1 MNFRKINFTNKKYST
16 RLTPLLLC
24 LVVLLLSSCDLFGG
38 NNTNIPSKPVK
49 APANKQVYIAPILG
63 ASDITTF
70 DPALAYDTSSI
81 SAIQMVFT
89 GLVQLDD
96 KFQIRP
102 QLAQSWQQSAD
113 GLTWTFHLKPH
124 LKFSDGSP
132 LTSADVIYSID
143 RALQPATKSTVA
155 PIYLNLI
162 RDSDKLLGG
171 RIQTLINDSLMA
183 PDPNTVV
190 ILTKQKAA
198 YFLSMLAY
206 PCSYVV
212 EKKLIDTFAA
222 NFTDHL
228 MFGGGAGPFR
238 VTQYTHGKE
247 IDFAPNHNYYNA
259 LPQLQKVIFPFY
271 PHAEA
276 AYQAYQNNQVDYT
289 GVPVANFAN
298 DKKRTDFHQVPQL
311 WINYYTMN
319 YLVKPFDNIHIRQ
332 ALALA
337 IDKTTIANNVWQGT
351 VIPTNHIVPQGMPGY
366 NPTLTGPDGTE
377 TLQGNPERARVLL
390 QQGLQEEGWSN
401 ITQMPTIKL
410 TYATGV
416 SNFDQEV
423 KALIEVWQSVLGI
436 TVKANPVDY
445 NTLLD
450 EVTAATNNPQGIAF
464 WGLAWVAEYPDPQDW
479 LTRQF
484 DRGVPNNSMN
494 YGQNSSS
501 TASQQQAVQ
510 SQLENADAN
519 FQQDARIQVYQRAEQ
534 QLVNDVAWM
543 PMEQVTNVYLLKP
556 YVIGIID
563 NQQGLIP
570 PDDWANIYIVQH

>member
-1 MNFRKINFTNKKYST
+1 MNFSYKKYAT
-16 RLTPLLLC
+16 RLLPLLLC

-38 NNTNIPSKPVK
+38 NTTNIPAKPVK
-49 APANKQVYIAPILG
+49 APAKEQVYVAPILG

-102 QLAQSWQQSAD
+102 QLAQSWQQTSD

-124 LKFSDGSP
+124 LKFSDSTP

-143 RALQPATKSTVA
+143 RALQPTTKSTVA
-155 PIYLNLI
+155 PIYLDLI
-162 RDSDKLLGG
+162 KDSDKLLGG
-171 RIQTLINDSLMA
+171 RIPSLINDSLMA

-190 ILTKQKAA
+190 IQTKKPAA
-198 YFLSMLAY
+198 YFLTMLTH
-206 PCSYVV
+206 PSSYVV
-212 EKKLIDTFAA
+212 EKHLIDTYGA

-228 MFGGGAGPFR
+228 SLGGGAGPFK
-238 VTQYTHGKE
+238 VMQYIHGKE
-247 IDFAPNHNYYNA
+247 IDFAPNTNYYNA
-259 LPQLQKVIFPFY
+259 LPQLQRVVFPFY
-271 PHAEA
+271 PQAEA
-276 AYQAYQNNQVDYT
+276 AYQAYQNGQVDMT
-289 GVPVANFAN
+289 GVPIANFDT
-298 DKKRTDFHQVPQL
+298 DKKRSDFHQIPQL

-319 YLVKPFDNIHIRQ
+319 YLVKPFDSIHMRE
-332 ALALA
+332 AFALA
-337 IDKTTIANNVWQGT
+337 IDKTAIASNVWQGT
-351 VIPTNHIVPQGMPGY
+351 VIPTNHIVPQSMPGY
-366 NPTLTGPDGTE
+366 NPALTGPDGTQS
-377 TLQGNPERARVLL
+377 LKGNPDKARALL
-390 QQGLQEEGWSN
+390 QQGLHDEGWSS
-401 ITQMPTIKL
+401 IARIPPIKL

-416 SNFDQEV
+416 SSFDQEV
-423 KALIEVWQSVLGI
+423 KALIAMWQSILGI
-436 TVKANPVDY
+436 TVKADPVDY

-450 EVTAATNNPQGIAF
+450 EVTAATNNPQGIVF

-501 TASQQQAVQ
+501 NASHQQSTQT
-510 SQLENADAN
+510 QLENADSN
-519 FQQDARIQVYQRAEQ
+519 FQQDARMQIYQKAEQ

-543 PMEQVTNVYLLKP
+543 PMDQVTNVYLLKP
-556 YVIGIID
+556 YVIGMVG

-570 PDDWANIYIVQH
+570 PDNWANIYIVKH

>member
-1 MNFRKINFTNKKYST
+1 MYSKNTKFINRF
-16 RLTPLLLC
+16 TPLVLC
-24 LVVLLLSSCDLFGG
+24 LIALLLSSCDLFGG
-38 NNTNIPSKPVK
+38 NNTNIPNKPVK
-49 APANKQVYIAPILG
+49 ASADKQVYVAPILG

-96 KFQIRP
+96 KFQIQP
-102 QLAQSWQQSAD
+102 QLAQSWQQTPD

-124 LKFSDGSP
+124 LKFSDGST
-132 LTSADVIYSID
+132 LTSSDVIYSID
-143 RALQPATKSTVA
+143 RALQPTTKSTVA
-155 PIYLNLI
+155 PIYLDLI

-171 RIQTLINDSLMA
+171 RIQTLINDSLLA

-190 ILTKQKAA
+190 IQTKKKAA
-198 YFLSMLAY
+198 YFLAMLTY

-212 EKKLIDTFAA
+212 EKKLIDGFGA

-238 VTQYTHGKE
+238 VTQYIHGKE
-247 IDFAPNHNYYNA
+247 IDFAPNPNYYDA
-259 LPQLQKVIFPFY
+259 LPQLQRVVFPFY
-271 PHAEA
+271 PQAES
-276 AYQAYQNNQVDYT
+276 AYQAYQDGRVDYT
-289 GVPVANFAN
+289 GVPIANFAN
-298 DKKRTDFHQVPQL
+298 DKKRADFHQVPQL

-332 ALALA
+332 AFSLA
-337 IDKTTIANNVWQGT
+337 IDKTAIANNVWQGT

-366 NPTLTGPDGTE
+366 NPALTGPDGTQ
-377 TLQGNPERARVLL
+377 TLKGNPDRARALL
-390 QQGLQEEGWSN
+390 QQGLQEEGWSS
-401 ITQMPTIKL
+401 IAQMPPIKL

-423 KALIEVWQSVLGI
+423 KALLGVWQSVLGV

-464 WGLAWVAEYPDPQDW
+464 WSLAWVAEYPDPQDW

-501 TASQQQAVQ
+501 DASQQQAIQ

-519 FQQDARIQVYQRAEQ
+519 FQQDARIQVYQKAEQ
-534 QLVNDVAWM
+534 QLVNDVAWV

-556 YVIGIID
+556 YVLGFVN

>member
-1 MNFRKINFTNKKYST
+1 MNFKNKQYAT
-16 RLTPLLLC
+16 RFAPLLLA
-24 LVVLLLSSCDLFGG
+24 LVVLLLSSCDLFGS
-38 NNTNIPSKPVK
+38 NTPNTPPKPVK
-49 APANKQVYIAPILG
+49 APAKDQVLVDPILG

-81 SAIQMVFT
+81 SAIEMIYT

-96 KFQIRP
+96 KYQIHP
-102 QLAQSWQQSAD
+102 QLAQSWQQSSD
-113 GLTWTFHLKPH
+113 GLTWTFHLRPN
-124 LKFSDGSP
+124 LKFSDGTP
-132 LTSADVIYSID
+132 LTSADIIYSID

-155 PIYLNLI
+155 PIYLDLI

-171 RIQTLINDSLMA
+171 RIQSLINDSLLA

-190 ILTKQKAA
+190 IQTKKNAA

-206 PCSYVV
+206 PSSFVV
-212 EKKLIDTFAA
+212 EKSLIDTYGA

-228 MFGGGAGPFR
+228 NLGGGDGPFK
-238 VTQYTHGKE
+238 VLQYVHGKE
-247 IDFAPNHNYYNA
+247 IDFVPNHNYYNA
-259 LPQLQKVIFPFY
+259 LPQLQKVVFPFY
-271 PHAEA
+271 PQAET
-276 AYQAYQNNQVDYT
+276 AYQAYQTGQVDMT
-289 GVPVANFAN
+289 GVPVANFN
-298 DKKRTDFHQVPQL
+298 TDKKRSDFHQIPQL

-319 YLVKPFDNIHIRQ
+319 YLVKPFDSINMRE
-332 ALALA
+332 AFALA
-337 IDKTTIANNVWQGT
+337 IDKTAIANDVWQGT
-351 VIPTNHIVPQGMPGY
+351 VIPTNHIVPPNMPGY
-366 NPTLTGPDGTE
+366 NPTLTGPDGTQS
-377 TLQGNPERARVLL
+377 LSGNPDKARALL
-390 QQGLQEEGWSN
+390 QQGLHDEGWSS
-401 ITQMPTIKL
+401 IAKIPPIKL

-423 KALIEVWQSVLGI
+423 KAMIGMWQSVLGI

-484 DRGVPNNSMN
+484 DKGVPNNSMN
-494 YGQNSSS
+494 YGQNSSAN
-501 TASQQQAVQ
+501 ASQQQSIQ
-510 SQLENADAN
+510 IQLEKADSI
-519 FQQDARIQVYQRAEQ
+519 FQPVERMQIYQKAEQ

-556 YVIGIID
+556 YVIGLVE

-570 PDDWANIYIVQH
+570 PDNWAKIYIVQH

>member
-1 MNFRKINFTNKKYST
+1 MKKYTT
-16 RLTPLLLC
+16 RFSPLLLC
-24 LVVLLLSSCDLFGG
+24 LFALLLSSCDLFGG
-38 NNTNIPSKPVK
+38 NNLPTRPVK
-49 APANKQVYIAPILG
+49 APAKQQVFTDPILG
-63 ASDITTF
+63 TSDITTF

-81 SAIQMVFT
+81 SAVQMVFT

-96 KFQIRP
+96 KFQIKP
-102 QLAQSWQQSAD
+102 QLAQNWQQTSD

-124 LKFSDGSP
+124 LKFSDGSQ

-155 PIYLNLI
+155 PIYLDLI
-162 RDSDKLLGG
+162 KDSDKLLGG

-190 ILTKQKAA
+190 IQIKKKAA
-198 YFLSMLAY
+198 YFLAMLTY

-212 EKKLIDTFAA
+212 EKKLIDTYGA

-228 MFGGGAGPFR
+228 VLGGGAGPFR
-238 VTQYTHGKE
+238 VTKYAHGKE
-247 IDFAPNHNYYNA
+247 IDFAPNPNYYHL
-259 LPQLQKVIFPFY
+259 LPQLQRVVFPFY
-271 PHAEA
+271 PQAQA
-276 AYQAYQNNQVDYT
+276 AYQAYQDGRVDVT
-289 GVPVANFAN
+289 GVPIANLAI
-298 DKKRTDFHQVPQL
+298 DKQRSDFHQVPQF

-319 YLVKPFDNIHIRQ
+319 YLVKPFDNIHIRE
-332 ALALA
+332 AFALA
-337 IDKTTIANNVWQGT
+337 IDKTAIANNVWRGT

-366 NPTLTGPDGTE
+366 NPGLTGPDGTRS
-377 TLQGNPERARVLL
+377 LKGNPDEARTLL
-390 QQGLQEEGWSN
+390 NQGLQEEGWSN
-401 ITQMPTIKL
+401 ISQLPPIKL

-423 KALIEVWQSVLGI
+423 KALTGMWHSALGV
-436 TVKANPVDY
+436 TVTPNPVDY

-450 EVTAATNNPQGIAF
+450 QVTAATNNPQGIQF

-494 YGQNSSS
+494 YGENNSKN
-501 TASQQQAVQ
+501 AAQQQATQ
-510 SQLENADAN
+510 TLLENADAN
-519 FQQDARIQVYQRAEQ
+519 FQPDARIQTYQKAEQ

-543 PMEQVTNVYLLKP
+543 PIEQVTNVYLLKP
-556 YVIGIID
+556 YVIGMAN
-563 NQQGLIP
+563 NQLGLNP
-570 PDDWANIYIVQH
+570 PDDWANIYVVQH

>member
-1 MNFRKINFTNKKYST
+1 MDIGKKKWAT
-16 RLTPLLLC
+16 RFTPLLLC
-24 LVVLLLSSCDLFGG
+24 LIALLLSSCDIFGG
-38 NNTNIPSKPVK
+38 NNTTLPSKPVK
-49 APANKQVYIAPILG
+49 APANKQVFTTPILG

-70 DPALAYDTSSI
+70 DPALSFDASSI

-102 QLAQSWQQSAD
+102 QLAQSWQQASD

-132 LTSADVIYSID
+132 LTSEDVIYSID
-143 RALQPATKSTVA
+143 RALQPTTKSTIA
-155 PIYLNLI
+155 PIYLDLI

-171 RIQTLINDSLMA
+171 RIQSLINDSLMA

-190 ILTKQKAA
+190 IQTKKSAA
-198 YFLSMLAY
+198 YFLTMLAHT
-206 PCSYVV
+206 CSYVV
-212 EKKLIDTFAA
+212 EKRLIDTYGS

-228 MFGGGAGPFR
+228 NLGGGAGPFK
-238 VTQYTHGKE
+238 VMQYVHGKE
-247 IDFAPNHNYYNA
+247 IDFVPNPNYYNA
-259 LPQLQKVIFPFY
+259 LPQLQRVVFPFY
-271 PHAEA
+271 PQAEA
-276 AYQAYQNNQVDYT
+276 AYQAYQNGQVDMT
-289 GVPVANFAN
+289 GVPIANFDN
-298 DKKRTDFHQVPQL
+298 DKKRSDFHQIPQL

-319 YLVKPFDNIHIRQ
+319 YLVKPFDNINMRE
-332 ALALA
+332 AFALA
-337 IDKTTIANNVWQGT
+337 IDKTAIASNVWQGT
-351 VIPTNHIVPQGMPGY
+351 VIPTNHIVPQSMPGY
-366 NPTLTGPDGTE
+366 NPALTGPDGTQS
-377 TLQGNPERARVLL
+377 LQGNPDKARALL
-390 QQGLQEEGWSN
+390 QQGLHVEGWSS
-401 ITQMPTIKL
+401 IAQIPPIKL

-416 SNFDQEV
+416 SDFDQEV
-423 KALIEVWQSVLGI
+423 KALIAMWQSVLGI

-501 TASQQQAVQ
+501 NASQQQSIQ
-510 SQLENADAN
+510 MQLENADAN
-519 FQQDARIQVYQRAEQ
+519 FQQDARIHVYQKAEQ
-534 QLVNDVAWM
+534 QLINDVAWM
-543 PMEQVTNVYLLKP
+543 PMEQVTNVYLLKT
-556 YVIGIID
+556 YVVGMID

-570 PDDWANIYIVQH
+570 

>member
-1 MNFRKINFTNKKYST
+1 MDFREKKHSN
-16 RLTPLLLC
+16 RLIWLFLC
-24 LVVLLLSSCDLFGG
+24 LVALLLTSCDLFGG
-38 NNTNIPSKPVK
+38 NNTNIPGKPVK
-49 APANKQVYIAPILG
+49 APAAKQIYIAPVLG

-70 DPALAYDTSSI
+70 DPALAYDASSI

-102 QLAQSWQQSAD
+102 QLAQSWQQTPD
-113 GLTWTFHLKPH
+113 GLTWTFRLKPH

-143 RALQPATKSTVA
+143 RALQPTTKSTIA
-155 PIYLNLI
+155 PIYLDLI

-190 ILTKQKAA
+190 IQTNKKAA
-198 YFLSMLAY
+198 YFLAMLTY
-206 PCSYVV
+206 PCSYIV
-212 EKKLIDTFAA
+212 EKKLIDVFGA

-228 MFGGGAGPFR
+228 MSGGGAGPFR
-238 VTQYTHGKE
+238 VTQYIHGKE
-247 IDFAPNHNYYNA
+247 IDFAPNPNYYNT
-259 LPQLQKVIFPFY
+259 LPQLQRVVFPFY
-271 PHAEA
+271 PQAEA
-276 AYQAYQNNQVDYT
+276 AYQAYQDGRVDYT
-289 GVPVANFAN
+289 GVPIANFSN
-298 DKKRTDFHQVPQL
+298 DKKRADFHQVPQL

-332 ALALA
+332 AFSLA
-337 IDKTTIANNVWQGT
+337 IDKTAIANNVWQGT
-351 VIPTNHIVPQGMPGY
+351 VIPTNHIVPLGMPGY
-366 NPTLTGPDGTE
+366 NPTLTGPDGTPS
-377 TLQGNPERARVLL
+377 LKGNPDRARALL
-390 QQGLQEEGWSN
+390 QQGLQEEGWSS
-401 ITQMPTIKL
+401 TAQMPTIKL
-410 TYATGV
+410 TYAMGV

-423 KALIEVWQSVLGI
+423 RALIGVWQSVLGV
-436 TVKANPVDY
+436 TVKANPIDY

-464 WGLAWVAEYPDPQDW
+464 WSLAWVAEYPDPQDW

-501 TASQQQAVQ
+501 NASRQQAIQ

-519 FQQDARIQVYQRAEQ
+519 FQQDARIQVYQKAEQ
-534 QLVNDVAWM
+534 QLVNNVAWM

-556 YVIGIID
+556 YVIGLVD